1 MSYDVFLISE
11 FNLNILVKTA
21 WRYFNSKY
29 FFSNFDVTL
38 VAYFSSLSLLT
49 KMKKTQKCSKWAW
62 NHTNLL
68 KILWTSV
75 FDGFL
80 WHFFTMLSLIQTL
93 FEKCFFW
100 QFSYPY
106 GYLIYEVTT
115 YYYGRTIQLQ
125 ILLMVFKCYIWGL
138 PWKYYGISI
147 SFQSQKWIR
156 LVIKRLLPNNLWY
169 WWLYQSSK
177 VKNCDIS
184 KCQKW
189 WLNRSSIELFKLV
202 IGNHISIINYW

>member
-1 MSYDVFLISE
+1 MKFLHNVVLYKHS
-11 FNLNILVKTA
+11 LKNI
-21 WRYFNSKY
+21 
-29 FFSNFDVTL
+29 
-38 VAYFSSLSLLT
+38 
-49 KMKKTQKCSKWAW
+49 
-62 NHTNLL
+62 
-68 KILWTSV
+68 
-75 FDGFL
+75 
-80 WHFFTMLSLIQTL
+80 
-93 FEKCFFW
+93 FW

-147 SFQSQKWIR
+147 FFQSQKWIR

-189 WLNRSSIELFKLV
+189 WLNRSSIGLFICLLTELLWTMLLGPHATLSLL
-202 IGNHISIINYW
+202 IGLFSLNKRSKI